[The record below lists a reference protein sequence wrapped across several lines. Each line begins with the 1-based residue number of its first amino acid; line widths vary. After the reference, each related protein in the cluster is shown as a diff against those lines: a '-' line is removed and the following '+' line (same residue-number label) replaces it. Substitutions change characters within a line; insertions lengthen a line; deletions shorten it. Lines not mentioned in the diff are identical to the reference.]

1 MDISRVRSSALH
13 DARFIGLYTDYDNA
27 RVILTLFDKTNEP
40 VEICVENVLSLSM
53 TRNEPWGKGSY
64 VASSDIV
71 SKDDCDLLTI
81 ELNSGDVIAISFND
95 R

>member
-1 MDISRVRSSALH
+1 MDISLVRSSALH

-95 R
+95 